1 MKINVSARHRFL
13 IDLINMAMYLRVW
26 SPSAY
31 ANGADC
37 VSFGTGSAALFTAL
51 RHVKWS
57 IPTSFGLANEVD
69 AFFNHFLT
77 NLKKEEVIIIIHLHY
92 AISTN
97 CEPIIM
103 NVFLLKR
110 VNSSV
115 VSYKYLL
122 MIKIRDLK
130 TYLVGSPKV
139 VVF

>member
-1 MKINVSARHRFL
+1 
-13 IDLINMAMYLRVW
+13 MAMYLRVW

-77 NLKKEEVIIIIHLHY
+77 NLKKGGRNYYHSPALRDIHKL
-92 AISTN
+92 
-97 CEPIIM
+97 
-103 NVFLLKR
+103 
-110 VNSSV
+110 
-115 VSYKYLL
+115 
-122 MIKIRDLK
+122 
-130 TYLVGSPKV
+130 
-139 VVF
+139 